1 MRMVG
6 SVRWDGVEE
15 KARREEREE
24 LDGMTLSDRPR
35 ERDMVARVGGL
46 CRAER
51 DGWCEVGSCWIK
63 CRRETGGGGESF
75 APLTLTTSSH
85 LAFCHACRAGELHTA
100 YRTISTA
107 PILSNALNVS
117 LSSTMSMPTNAANTS
132 CRSWERP

>member
-46 CRAER
+46 CRAEW

-63 CRRETGGGGESF
+63 CGRETGGGGTSRRVVR
-75 APLTLTTSSH
+75 PSDSHHVLTPRL
-85 LAFCHACRAGELHTA
+85 LPR
-100 YRTISTA
+100 
-107 PILSNALNVS
+107 
-117 LSSTMSMPTNAANTS
+117 LSSRRTSHSVSNHFDRSHPVQCAQRLSQLDNVNAN
-132 CRSWERP
+132 ERR